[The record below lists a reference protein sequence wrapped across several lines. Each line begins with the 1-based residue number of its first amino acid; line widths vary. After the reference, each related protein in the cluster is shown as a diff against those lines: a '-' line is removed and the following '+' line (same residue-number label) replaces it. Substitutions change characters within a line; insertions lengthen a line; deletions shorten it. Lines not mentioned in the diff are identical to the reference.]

1 MLVENTNNSPRFNG
15 MTKILKKRI
24 YIETMEEIMQKIKD
38 YEGELYFDIEDVFD
52 IKKKIINNVKGGKLV
67 GYSNFNIYIEAD
79 EDMQRVAYNCGLG
92 ERNTMGCGNLK
103 FIKSE

>member
-1 MLVENTNNSPRFNG
+1 MLNVFLIC
-15 MTKILKKRI
+15 KLILKEK
-24 YIETMEEIMQKIKD
+24 TEIKTLKA
-38 YEGELYFDIEDVFD
+38 L
-52 IKKKIINNVKGGKLV
+52 

-79 EDMQRVAYNCGLG
+79 EDIQRVAYNCGLG